1 MLQKFMFSVKYY
13 QNIICF
19 KKEEQI
25 NWNFYS
31 YELTLPNMEKTTQA
45 VKMEVKK
52 SETVTIRA
60 SLAKLFLIGLYD
72 DSAIRQ
78 PKAKPKE

>member
-1 MLQKFMFSVKYY
+1 
-13 QNIICF
+13 
-19 KKEEQI
+19 
-25 NWNFYS
+25 
-31 YELTLPNMEKTTQA
+31 MEKTTQA

-72 DSAIRQ
+72 DSAMRQ